1 VKIIETQKYKQ
12 ELRQI
17 SFYIKK
23 DKLSAAINFVSQL
36 KEVIN
41 NIPNFP
47 YKYRKSIYFQNESI
61 RDMTFKSY
69 TIVYEISEKYIEI
82 MTIFNQN
89 KPKS

>member
-1 VKIIETQKYKQ
+1 MKIIETLKYKQ

-36 KEVIN
+36 KEKIN

-47 YKYRKSIYFQNESI
+47 YKYRKSIYFKNENI
-61 RDMTFKSY
+61 RDMTFKGY
-69 TIVYEISEKYIEI
+69 TVIYEIFEQKIEI
-82 MTIFNQN
+82 MSIFNQN
-89 KPKS
+89 KPES